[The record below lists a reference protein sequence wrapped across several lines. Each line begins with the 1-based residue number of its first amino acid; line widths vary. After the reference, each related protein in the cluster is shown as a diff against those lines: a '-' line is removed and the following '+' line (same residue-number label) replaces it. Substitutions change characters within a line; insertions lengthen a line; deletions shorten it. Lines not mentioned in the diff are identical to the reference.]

1 MFDIINRSHRSLA
14 RVELNDEQIRTQAY
28 ALWQQEY
35 CPSGRALDHWLAAE
49 EIVRRRHREGG
60 RVQLRYREKMPL
72 LNVEEVAEVL

>member
-1 MFDIINRSHRSLA
+1 MKTRDHRQTL
-14 RVELNDEQIRTQAY
+14 VQQDLNEQIRTQAY

>member
-1 MFDIINRSHRSLA
+1 MKTRDYRQTL
-14 RVELNDEQIRTQAY
+14 VQQDLNEQIRAQAY
-28 ALWQQEY
+28 ALWQQEH

>member
-1 MFDIINRSHRSLA
+1 MKTRDHRQTL
-14 RVELNDEQIRTQAY
+14 VQQDLNEQIRTQAY
-28 ALWQQEY
+28 AIWQQEY

>member
-1 MFDIINRSHRSLA
+1 MKTRDHRQTL
-14 RVELNDEQIRTQAY
+14 VQQDLNEQIRTQAY

-35 CPSGRALDHWLAAE
+35 CPSGRALDHWLSAE